1 MKKLEEIRK
10 EISAVDKQ
18 MSDLFEKRM
27 HLSAEVLAYKKECG
41 LPIFDPE
48 RESEILA
55 SAVENLSDATLKEYC
70 LTFYKALMDVSKQY
84 QQDLLQK

>member
-18 MSDLFEKRM
+18 MSELFEKRM
-27 HLSAEVLAYKKECG
+27 HLSSEVLEYKKECG

-48 RESEILA
+48 RESKILA

-70 LTFYKALMDVSKQY
+70 LAFYKALMDVSKQY